1 MEKNPTP
8 QKATAGSPPLMGS
21 FFQGFRTGAINSSL
35 MMGIFSVIGFAA
47 TSFAAWPLTL
57 SAIAITTV
65 STGLFTG
72 ALGAKK
78 TYDAAKQHEQK
89 PAPAASVTMQPRS
102 KSRAI
107 AQETT
112 LDETPTTLRSDWAER
127 TGRQGNTQ
135 SRVSEIIANGSLADQ
150 DRAEAIRAR
159 DAEMAA
165 NTYRA

>member
-1 MEKNPTP
+1 MEKKPTP
-8 QKATAGSPPLMGS
+8 QKVTAGSPPLLGS

-65 STGLFTG
+65 STGIFTG
-72 ALGAKK
+72 ALGVKK
-78 TYDAAKQHEQK
+78 TMDSAKAAAHA
-89 PAPAASVTMQPRS
+89 APAVSVNIQPRS
-102 KSRAI
+102 KSRAL
-107 AQETT
+107 AQEME
-112 LDETPTTLRSDWAER
+112 LEEAPTNLRSDWAER
-127 TGRQGNTQ
+127 TGRKGSLQAQVNG
-135 SRVSEIIANGSLADQ
+135 IIENGSLADK

-165 NTYRA
+165 NASRA